1 MNKEELRKSIEENCS
16 FSFSRSGGK
25 GGQNVNKVNTKVHV
39 SVPLGRISG
48 LSEAEMQQLILR
60 LKSHINSRLEVFAD
74 AEDSRSQEQNR
85 TSAVER
91 LIAKII
97 SASQVR
103 KKRRKTHPT
112 AASRERRLKSKKLR
126 SSLKK
131 ERGYFSGTKL

>member
-39 SVPLGRISG
+39 SVPLGKISG
-48 LSEAEMQQLILR
+48 LSEAEMQQLIFR

>member
-39 SVPLGRISG
+39 SVPLGKISG

-112 AASRERRLKSKKLR
+112 ATSRERRLKSKKLR

>member
-39 SVPLGRISG
+39 SVPLGKISG